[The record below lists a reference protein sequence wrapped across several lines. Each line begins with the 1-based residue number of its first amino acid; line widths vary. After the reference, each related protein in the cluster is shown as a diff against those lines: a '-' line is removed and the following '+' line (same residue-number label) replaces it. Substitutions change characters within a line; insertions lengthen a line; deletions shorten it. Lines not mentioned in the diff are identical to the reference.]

1 MKNNK
6 FIWKVIA
13 FVLLIPAFI
22 LPFINVFEYTSA
34 TGGKTTFTEN
44 FHLFGNYTD
53 VEKLTKLAG
62 KNLQTGWMIANAVF
76 VTILMVL
83 AVALLVLMILQ
94 LCKFSFKG
102 QKLVHQ
108 IVAYS
113 ILACGILAFGLGALG
128 VIVNSFSITVGK
140 VVTEFGIHSQFGLF
154 LELCFIASGIFAV
167 LGLDKNK
174 KVKKTKKA

>member
-1 MKNNK
+1 MKDNK
-6 FIWKVIA
+6 LIFKIIA

-22 LPFINVFEYTSA
+22 LPFINVFEFTSA
-34 TGGKTTFTEN
+34 TGGKTTFTQN

-62 KNLQTGWMIANAVF
+62 KNLQSGWMVANAVF

-83 AVALLVLMILQ
+83 AVALLALIILE

-102 QKLVHQ
+102 QNIVKQV
-108 IVAYS
+108 VAYS
-113 ILACGILAFGLGALG
+113 VLALGILSFLVGAIG
-128 VIVNSFSITVGK
+128 VVVNSFSVTTLN

-154 LELCFIASGIFAV
+154 LELCFVASGVFAV
-167 LGLDKNK
+167 LALDRNK
-174 KVKKTKKA
+174 KAKK

>member
-6 FIWKVIA
+6 FVWKVIA

-22 LPFINVFEYTSA
+22 LPFINVFEYTVA
-34 TGGKTTFTEN
+34 TGGNQTGALQ
-44 FHLFGNYTD
+44 FHLFGNYAD
-53 VEKLTKLAG
+53 AANSVKLLG

-83 AVALLVLMILQ
+83 AVALLVLIILE

-113 ILACGILAFGLGALG
+113 ILACGILAFGLGAIG
-128 VIVNSFSITVGK
+128 VIVNSFSVTIAR

-154 LELCFIASGIFAV
+154 LELCFIAAGVFAV
-167 LGLDKNK
+167 LGLEKNK
-174 KVKKTKKA
+174 KAKKTK